1 VAFNFTGDNGWYPI
15 AGLAIDA
22 ADNLYG
28 TTYSGGTNGAGVVF
42 KMTPQAGGQLT
53 ESLLHEFA
61 GCTATECP
69 DGLAPFGGLVF
80 DAVGN
85 LYGTT
90 TLGGAASTVCDQ
102 GSTFKVG
109 CGVVFKLTP
118 DPNGAWEYSIVYR
131 FPGDANGGYPT
142 DDHVAVDL
150 SGNIFGTTFVEGDV
164 NNNSICPQE
173 VFGLGGCG
181 VVFELTP

>member
-1 VAFNFTGDNGWYPI
+1 
-15 AGLAIDA
+15 
-22 ADNLYG
+22 
-28 TTYSGGTNGAGVVF
+28 
-42 KMTPQAGGQLT
+42 MTPPRPGGQFDRELA
-53 ESLLHEFA
+53 SRVSPGVPQLSA
-61 GCTATECP
+61 S

-109 CGVVFKLTP
+109 RWRRPFSKLTP
-118 DPNGAWEYSIVYR
+118 DPNGAWDTALSTA
-131 FPGDANGGYPT
+131 FPGDANGGYPNGT
-142 DDHVAVDL
+142 DHVAVDL
-150 SGNIFGTTFVEGDV
+150 QRQHFLVPRLFEGNVTYEQHMSPRGF
-164 NNNSICPQE
+164 
-173 VFGLGGCG
+173 LALAGCG